1 MPLNATLRK
10 WLSAILLFVSAPVWA
25 QKMFLTDGYN
35 VIQWGGPGSV
45 SLCAETV
52 LGHFCIVDSTDL
64 YSLACHEDTLYIMTK
79 VSNLYQVVLNNP
91 GSCRYL
97 TNFAMPGE
105 EAPEMISLV
114 SDKNGILYMVDDN
127 TNLYYRYDPHNN
139 TYSILGYG
147 PSPNGDMIFYNDTL
161 LCSANGSDLYA
172 VNLSNPAASTVF
184 MTTGSY
190 SFWGLMAAPG
200 DCIRNK
206 FYGIDGGSGT
216 IVEFDPVNKVV
227 VGTVC
232 GSTAPLDGASTIED
246 GTIAGLSV
254 DSLVLD
260 PACVGNGSIKVAASN
275 GAGDTTSYTL
285 DGVTTDSTGIFPNIP
300 NGTHSIHIQSSPG
313 CSRDTTF
320 ILQPEVPVITIE
332 TTDPPN
338 CTLATGVI
346 TITPA
351 DPTYPYLYSLNGTP
365 PRSTPAFYLL
375 DAGLYTLSISYG
387 IGCQKDTGI
396 TLRYQN
402 IIPLP
407 GSITVNPATC
417 TQDNGSIV
425 FAPSN
430 DNYPQVVSGALN
442 SGPTQ
447 TAFSFS
453 GLIAGSDTLHLNSNN
468 GCHYDS
474 VLYISA
480 TLNPEPSIAAT
491 VINQVCFSDN
501 GSIGLTVSGL
511 DGPYMSSINAG
522 SYTPD
527 LQYNGLAP
535 ASYKVSIEDKDA
547 CIWDTSIVVQAYP
560 KDTDIISIDTVNPVC
575 TTLNSG
581 SLTVSV
587 QGDQAPYSI
596 GYAGSSFPSGTL
608 IGGLNYGNYSLA
620 VTNKDGCL
628 IDSVHSTLTL
638 DVTPEC
644 SSIYIPNAFSPNGDG
659 HNDVFRVIH
668 TPYQTGIKLKVYNR
682 FGAAVFSSTDQ
693 NEGWD
698 GTFRGKPQ
706 PPGAYVWMVE
716 YLDWNKEE
724 KSLKGIVVL
733 LR

>member
-1 MPLNATLRK
+1 MYT
-10 WLSAILLFVSAPVWA
+10 
-25 QKMFLTDGYN
+25 TDGYK
-35 VIQWGGPGSV
+35 VIQLAGPGSV

-64 YSLACHEDTLYIMTK
+64 FSLACHKDTLYIMTK
-79 VSNLYQVVLNNP
+79 ASNLYQVILNNP
-91 GSCRYL
+91 GSCRFL

-139 TYSILGYG
+139 TYSVLGVG
-147 PSPNGDMIFYNDTL
+147 PSPNGDLIYYNDTL
-161 LCSANGSDLYA
+161 LSSANGPYLYA
-172 VNLSNPAASTVF
+172 VNLADPAASTVF
-184 MTTGSY
+184 MPTGNY
-190 SFWGLMAAPG
+190 SFWGLLEAPG
-200 DCIRNK
+200 DCSRNK

-216 IVEFDPVNKVV
+216 LVEFDPASKSIL
-227 VGTVC
+227 GTVC
-232 GSTAPLDGASTIED
+232 GNSPPLDGASTLED
-246 GTIAGLSV
+246 GTVAGLSV
-254 DSLVLD
+254 DSLVLE

-300 NGTHSIHIQSSPG
+300 NGIHSVHIQSSSG
-313 CSRDTTF
+313 CTKDTTF
-320 ILQPEVPVITIE
+320 NLEPVVPVISIE
-332 TTDPPN
+332 ITNPPN
-338 CTLATGVI
+338 CTLATGII
-346 TITPA
+346 TIIPA

-365 PRSTPAFYLL
+365 PRSTPDFYLL
-375 DAGLYTLSISYG
+375 DAGLYTLSINYG
-387 IGCQKDTGI
+387 YGCQTDTGI

-407 GSITVNPATC
+407 GSITITPANC

-425 FAPSN
+425 FTPAN
-430 DNYPQVVSGALN
+430 DNYPQIVSTALN
-442 SGPTQ
+442 SGSTQ
-447 TAFSFS
+447 TVFSFS

-474 VLYISA
+474 VLYISQI
-480 TLNPEPSIAAT
+480 LNPEPSIAAT
-491 VINQVCFSDN
+491 VTNQECVADN

-511 DGPYMSSINAG
+511 DGPYTSSINNS
-522 SYTPD
+522 SYTAN
-527 LQYNGLAP
+527 LQYNALAP
-535 ASYKVSIEDKDA
+535 MTYKLSIEDRDA
-547 CIWDTSIVVQAYP
+547 CLWDTSIIVQAYP
-560 KDTDIISIDTVNPVC
+560 KDSVTISVDTVNPVC

-581 SLTVSV
+581 SLKVSV
-587 QGDQAPYSI
+587 DGDQAPYSI
-596 GYAGSSFPSGTL
+596 GYAGSNYPSGTP

-628 IDSVHSTLTL
+628 IDSVHTTLTL
-638 DVTPEC
+638 DVTPGC
-644 SSIYIPNAFSPNGDG
+644 SIISVPNAFSPNGDG

-668 TPYQTGIKLKVYNR
+668 SPYQAGIRLKVYDR
-682 FGAAVFSSTDQ
+682 LGAMVFSSSGQ

-706 PPGAYVWMVE
+706 PAGTYVWLVE
-716 YLDWNKEE
+716 YMDWDKQE
-724 KSLKGIVVL
+724 KSVKGIVIL